1 MPSDPA
7 LINLSLWVFPVV
19 NLNFEIP
26 APFVQGVVS
35 PAATVE
41 QSKFIF
47 PFMRLLSDA
56 GLGFPPDCNGFI
68 ISSTIS
74 KYSV

>member
-7 LINLSLWVFPVV
+7 LISLNLWVLPVV

-26 APFVQGVVS
+26 ALSVQGVLS

-41 QSKFIF
+41 QSKSIL
-47 PFMRLLSDA
+47 PLMRLLSDG
-56 GLGFPPDCNGFI
+56 GLGLESVPLPI
-68 ISSTIS
+68 TIS
-74 KYSV
+74 TMEK